1 MQRFVHESGPWGG
14 MMKLAETAAFPA
26 EELTAGH
33 LRLTGSD
40 AMGPNPW
47 TRPRPEPI
55 DHGLAAS
62 QLDDKYVAAERRRSE
77 RELHQLPYRI
87 FSAFLVPLTAVA
99 AAYAT
104 LVGKYDFTTPPAFEW
119 LVYLAASLILAAIA
133 AHLQTRQHA
142 EAKIEHHDHLS
153 IAGRRLAFRADE
165 RDWLADQKRRTTTA
179 FWLHDIP
186 KIAAEK
192 GMGTDDV
199 FAQEVAKL
207 FVAWTWN
214 VQLNQRVHD
223 YGVDIFGRG
232 KEGSAVIQCKHE
244 TGAGPNAAD
253 IRDLAGSR
261 HAFAADYGLLI
272 SVLPP
277 QASPQ
282 NEFFSD
288 KGQLEFWHLGH
299 VLEQCIALYKTR
311 TGKDAPGDDNRGAFL
326 NDDGTPITRQ
336 IEERAAAE

>member
-1 MQRFVHESGPWGG
+1 MTF
-14 MMKLAETAAFPA
+14 AATSSFPV

-47 TRPRPEPI
+47 TRPRPQPK
-55 DHGLAAS
+55 DHGLSAS
-62 QLDDKYVAAERRRSE
+62 QMDEKRLAIEIRKSQ
-77 RELHQLPYRI
+77 RELRQLPYRVI
-87 FSAFLVPLTAVA
+87 SSFLVPLTAFA
-99 AAYAT
+99 GAY
-104 LVGKYDFTTPPAFEW
+104 LYFVGTFDPAVQPPVEW
-119 LVYLAASLILAAIA
+119 VIYLAASLIIA
-133 AHLQTRQHA
+133 AVAARMQTRQHH
-142 EAKIEHHDHLS
+142 EAKLAYDDHQ
-153 IAGRRLAFRADE
+153 GVDDRRLAFQVNE

-179 FWLHDIP
+179 FWLKDVP

-192 GMGTDDV
+192 GMTPDTV

-214 VQLNQRVHD
+214 VKLNQRVHD
-223 YGVDIFGRG
+223 YGVDIFGQG
-232 KEGSAVIQCKHE
+232 KEGSAVIQCKHAVDE
-244 TGAGPNAAD
+244 CPQTAD

-261 HAFAADYGLLI
+261 HAFGADYGLLI
-272 SVLPP
+272 SIHPP

-311 TGKDAPGDDNRGAFL
+311 TGEDAPEDESRRQFLDEEGAPL
-326 NDDGTPITRQ
+326 MRQ
-336 IEERAAAE
+336 AEERAAAE